1 MSTGNSNQLAQ
12 QHSPEPLRI
21 GAKAPG
27 FKVSTTL
34 GTIDFNEYR
43 KDSWVIL
50 FSHPADFTPVCT
62 TELVAFS
69 QQKDWFTNRETKLIG
84 VSVDSIHS
92 HLAWVQNVKEKT
104 GVEFNFPIVADVNKT
119 VADLYGMIHPDA
131 SSTATVRTVFIIDP
145 EGIIRLIITYPLN
158 VGRNIEE
165 IKRVVT
171 ALQIADS
178 EKVATP
184 ANWKPGEKVIV
195 PPPKSLSDIEANT
208 NTGYERIDFYL
219 QKKEL
224 AIQV

>member
-1 MSTGNSNQLAQ
+1 MSNSIENDAM
-12 QHSPEPLRI
+12 PNLRI
-21 GAKAPG
+21 GDKAPD
-27 FKVSTTL
+27 FTVATTFGKL
-34 GTIDFNEYR
+34 NFSEYR
-43 KDSWVIL
+43 KDSWAIL

-69 QQKDWFTNRETKLIG
+69 QEKDWFADRETKLIG

-104 GVEFNFPIVADVNKT
+104 GVEFNFPLIADVNKE
-119 VADLYGMIHPDA
+119 VADLYGMIHPEA

-145 EGIIRLIITYPLN
+145 EGSIRLIITYPLN
-158 VGRNIEE
+158 VGRNLDEV
-165 IKRVVT
+165 KRVLT

-195 PPPKSLSDIEANT
+195 PPPKSIQDIKDRESA
-208 NTGYERIDFYL
+208 GYEKVDFYL
-219 QKKEL
+219 QKREL
-224 AIQV
+224 ELEF